1 MKATMV
7 RGRSKASMMLLAWP
21 NAHLFLFA
29 PSLGADSFGV
39 TFRVRADGGWTH
51 YRAIVWQRNRANA
64 HSRSRHTER
73 GGQRFLAR
81 PTLTILELCR
91 WRTAPG
97 TNARVGMKSYLR
109 LKASA
114 GGRPA

>member
-1 MKATMV
+1 MV
-7 RGRSKASMMLLAWP
+7 RGRSKASMMMLAWP

-29 PSLGADSFGV
+29 PSLGADAYGV
-39 TFRVRADGGWTH
+39 TFRVRRDGGWTH
-51 YRAIVWQRNRANA
+51 YRVTVCQRNRGNA
-64 HSRSRHTER
+64 HSRRRHTDR

-97 TNARVGMKSYLR
+97 TNQRIDMKSYLR

-114 GGRPA
+114 GGRQA